1 MTAQNGA
8 LVASGGYG
16 LPARPSGLP
25 QIPTAAALA
34 APAPVVFDTPQEAER
49 AFKGMLKDLGVNST
63 WTWEMVM
70 KEAITDPLYK
80 ALKTISERKSAFESY
95 VRETK
100 EEEKAE
106 REKSLNKC
114 RKEWNKAMEKIG
126 GGLAYEDGVKSW
138 WSWERGRKVMSE
150 KCPEVWKGPRND
162 EERKILF
169 DDFISSLRQK
179 EEVSFDPL
187 AVSSPCKRYIQLT
200 RRPLCRLANENYEA
214 RTWTN

>member
-1 MTAQNGA
+1 
-8 LVASGGYG
+8 
-16 LPARPSGLP
+16 
-25 QIPTAAALA
+25 
-34 APAPVVFDTPQEAER
+34 
-49 AFKGMLKDLGVNST
+49 LGVNST

-138 WSWERGRKVMSE
+138 WSWDRGRKVMSE

-179 EEVSFDPL
+179 EEVSFVPL